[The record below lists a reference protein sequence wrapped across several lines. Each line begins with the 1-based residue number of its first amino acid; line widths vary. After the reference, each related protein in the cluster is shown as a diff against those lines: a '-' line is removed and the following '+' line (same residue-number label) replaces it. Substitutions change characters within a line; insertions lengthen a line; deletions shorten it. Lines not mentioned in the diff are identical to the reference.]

1 MSDVTEFAET
11 EVVTATIHMT
21 AIPSCEAYSGPLHIG
36 YYPWSDEV
44 WIEQEG
50 KRINL
55 PEHHITAIVKQIKRA
70 QKIAAEKTAAT
81 ALEQAKELT

>member
-11 EVVTATIHMT
+11 ETVTATIHMT
-21 AIPSCEAYSGPLHIG
+21 AIAGGEAYSGPLHIG
-36 YYPWSDEV
+36 YYTRQDEV

-55 PEHHITAIVKQIKRA
+55 PAHHIAAIVKQIKRA
-70 QKIAAEKTAAT
+70 QKIAAEQT
-81 ALEQAKELT
+81 

>member
-11 EVVTATIHMT
+11 ETVTATIHMT
-21 AIPSCEAYSGPLHIG
+21 AIPGCEAYSGPLHIG
-36 YYPWSDEV
+36 YYTRQDEV

-55 PEHHITAIVKQIKRA
+55 PAHHIAAIVKQLKRA
-70 QKIAAEKTAAT
+70 QKIAAEQTEAA
-81 ALEQAKELT
+81 A